1 MHSAHTSGGVSLAL
15 EPLAHA
21 PPQVEYRW
29 DIDTDIL
36 CAVLVEPPAAGANS
50 ASVELEGADGSWLVL
65 DVHDGRLRGI
75 EVAVWPDIQTVPV
88 LRPPAAEPARV
99 RLVKAPRAPL
109 SLGGADMEVDVQLT
123 AETDPS
129 ERTIHF
135 RVGAEATDR
144 TVSVGRDI
152 LLDVDG
158 AGRLAGLW
166 LLNVPPLPALP

>member
-1 MHSAHTSGGVSLAL
+1 MHSAHMPGGVTLAV

-29 DIDTDIL
+29 DVDTDIL
-36 CAVLVEPPAAGANS
+36 CAALVEPAADGAHS

-65 DVHDGRLRGI
+65 DVHDGQLHGV

-88 LRPPAAEPARV
+88 LRPPDAEPARV
-99 RLVKAPRAPL
+99 RLFDAPRAPL
-109 SLGGADMEVDVQLT
+109 TIHGRDVEVDVHLT

-135 RVGAEATDR
+135 RLGDGATQR

-152 LLDVDG
+152 LLDVDR

>member
-1 MHSAHTSGGVSLAL
+1 MHSAHIPGGVALAL
-15 EPLAHA
+15 EPMVDA
-21 PPQVEYRW
+21 PPHVEYRW
-29 DIDTDIL
+29 DVDTDIL
-36 CAVLVEPPAAGANS
+36 CAALVDPSADGTHS

-65 DVHDGRLRGI
+65 DVHDGRLHGV

-99 RLVKAPRAPL
+99 RLFDAPRAPL
-109 SLGGADMEVDVQLT
+109 SVRGTDVEVDVQLT

-135 RVGAEATDR
+135 RLGEQATER